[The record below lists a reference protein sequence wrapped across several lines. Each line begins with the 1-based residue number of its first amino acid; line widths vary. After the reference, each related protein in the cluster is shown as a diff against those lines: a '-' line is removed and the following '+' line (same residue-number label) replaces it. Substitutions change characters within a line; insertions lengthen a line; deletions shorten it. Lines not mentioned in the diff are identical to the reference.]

1 MPDLD
6 TGIRDEL
13 PVAATSVDRVNERAE
28 KPNPSVDAE
37 DSATH
42 EPSEVSY
49 DEQFYP
55 ARPRR
60 LRPRARLRLFARRP
74 KEQIGKPSGDN
85 EHYVSWLVDQ
95 SMLADATEF
104 ARKLSGQGSMWQNP
118 FANPDAA
125 GGDREDVGL
134 VHRVPDLDDHQARV
148 ARSSAR
154 SATRTCGRRSR
165 PSASTVC
172 TPAR

>member
-1 MPDLD
+1 
-6 TGIRDEL
+6 
-13 PVAATSVDRVNERAE
+13 VNERVE
-28 KPNPSVDAE
+28 KPEPSVDAE
-37 DSATH
+37 ESATH

-118 FANPDAA
+118 FANPDARA
-125 GGDREDVGL
+125 AIEKTSVWFTAY
-134 VHRVPDLDDHQARV
+134 PI
-148 ARSSAR
+148 SMITS
-154 SATRTCGRRSR
+154 
-165 PSASTVC
+165 